1 LSLRVTADASVWR
14 LLVDL
19 LTTCTPEP
27 AVAFKQEGLWA
38 KNISPDHLTAYEL
51 FYPRQRFIEYVLPE
65 GREVYVELDE
75 SKLKDYLRGA
85 KGFVTLTVENGT
97 VKMGDAE
104 VGKTLRHEG
113 FKARVFE
120 LTPPPFV
127 ASATERAGLFRA
139 LLSHSRNAEADRV
152 AVVLGYEGLRRA
164 LIYDHDEY
172 STWVELPLYNT
183 RITAP
188 TYSVFSL
195 DNILRHLPASTI
207 DRETEITVH
216 ITPTTAETGGVGLF
230 QLSKLK
236 PPGVEY
242 KFWVAP
248 TTEEGLPPGPE
259 LPKPEVQLS
268 MSVRKAELFFDLL
281 FALEVWR
288 PTFYITPKG
297 VKGRPDTRIYHAGT
311 FGSIAVEYYWFDELI
326 YEKPENVEVKIDAL
340 KRRIDGLIGIARVLG
355 ENVKLWIGGGEVY
368 IGKSYVGD
376 ASFVGE
382 LLRYAVEMEVK
393 NKIVVGNKDLHMV
406 LWEATSARRRRGE
419 EHAEY
424 LAVVYDRARM
434 ARPLLAFSNRA
445 TYPGEVEIRSF
456 DFKEDKAVSAWG
468 LRLIIRHLPTTL
480 TKERFDVEL
489 GFTSWGPLRLYM
501 EPQTGLFY
509 EVVVEPDVY
518 KAVEIGGK
526 YGILKRLTDEAILEV
541 ARAHAPEPINRAVF
555 ERELREKF
563 YDTRDL
569 RDRLEELVKRGV
581 LVRVEYDRYKLP
593 EAPPPPPPPP
603 PRPPPPP
610 APPPEEAPP
619 PRPPTPPIR
628 ARELPLAEARFR
640 IERYIRERVARVYR
654 VDWRDL
660 RARISYHRD
669 VEEDLRRVVGELEGR
684 VERVVEARPPLKVM
698 DVDFSEAI
706 APAVYIPAEFERLI
720 LWSKF
725 SAILRARGV
734 DPRRYEGDFNSLLEA
749 LRDRPIEEKQER
761 VEELADR
768 IAPPVRPPPP
778 PPPPRPP
785 PPERERLWEKFSSIL
800 RAAGL
805 DPERYRGEFEEE
817 YETLVRA
824 GTPPERIQVLIETLA
839 REIAERE
846 AVKPPPPPPPAPP
859 VEVAPPVR
867 IYPPGIRAPGVTIR
881 VCPLDGRRF
890 VGPDDATVY
899 YLLRIFPYPKEL
911 YIYCPEHKWEHFRR
925 RNIDGILRL
934 AIDFTLVDP
943 IYMEWL
949 RDLLNMLL
957 EAKRRYG
964 EPTETQE

>member
-1 LSLRVTADASVWR
+1 MSLRVTADASVWR

-19 LTTCTPEP
+19 LTTGTSSPT
-27 AVAFKQEGLWA
+27 VAFKQEGLLA
-38 KNISPDHLTAYEL
+38 KNISLDHVTAYEL
-51 FYPRQRFIEYVLPE
+51 FYPRQRFIEYDLPE

-75 SKLKDYLRGA
+75 SKLRGYLRGV
-85 KGFVTLTVENGT
+85 KGPVTLTVENET

-104 VGKTLRHEG
+104 VGRTLRPEE

-120 LTPPPFV
+120 LELPPFV

-152 AVVLGYEGLRRA
+152 AVVLGYEGLRRVV
-164 LIYDHDEY
+164 IYDHVDY
-172 STWVELPLYNT
+172 RTWVELPLYNT

-195 DNILRHLPASTI
+195 NNILRHLPASTI

-216 ITPTTAETGGVGLF
+216 LTPETKEAGGVGLF

-236 PPGVEY
+236 PQGVEY

-248 TTEEGLPPGPE
+248 TTEEYPPPEPE

-281 FALEVWR
+281 FALETWR

-297 VKGRPDTRIYHAGT
+297 VKGRPNTRIYYAGT
-311 FGSIAVEYYWFDELI
+311 FGSIAVEYYWFDEFV

-368 IGKSYVGD
+368 IGKSYVGV

-382 LLRYAVEMEVK
+382 LIRYAVEVEVK
-393 NKIVVGNKDLHMV
+393 NKIIIGNKDLHRV
-406 LWEATSARRRRGE
+406 LWEATSARRRRGVE
-419 EHAEY
+419 YAEY

-434 ARPLLAFSNRA
+434 ARPLLAFSDTA
-445 TYPGEVEIRSF
+445 KYWEEVEIRSF
-456 DFKEDKAVSAWG
+456 DFKEDKAVSAWE
-468 LRLIIRHLPTTL
+468 LRLIMRHLPTTL
-480 TKERFDVEL
+480 TKEEFDVEL

-501 EPQTGLFY
+501 EPQRGLFY

-518 KAVEIGGK
+518 KAIEIGSM
-526 YGILKRLTDEAILEV
+526 YGILKPLTDEAILEV
-541 ARAHAPEPINRAVF
+541 ARAHAPEPIYRTVF

-563 YDTRDL
+563 YDVRDL

-593 EAPPPPPPPP
+593 
-603 PRPPPPP
+603 
-610 APPPEEAPP
+610 EAPP

-684 VERVVEARPPLKVM
+684 VERVVEARPPLKVI